1 MITFDV
7 PARLSGKSGDFINAL
22 RTVIDPELD
31 VNIVDLGLI
40 YSIKLDEIKMRIE
53 LEMTLSSK
61 FCPMGESILSGT
73 KNCMERIFPD
83 FITEVALVWE
93 PEWSYEFISAEG
105 IRALEG
111 Y

>member
-7 PARLSGKSGDFINAL
+7 PANLSGKRGDFVNAL
-22 RTVIDPELD
+22 KTVIDPELD

-40 YSIKLDEIKMRIE
+40 YGINLDEVKMCIE

-61 FCPMGESILSGT
+61 FCPMGESILSAT
-73 KNCMERIFPD
+73 KNCMERKFPD
-83 FITEVALVWE
+83 FMTEVVLVWE

-105 IRALEG
+105 IKALEE